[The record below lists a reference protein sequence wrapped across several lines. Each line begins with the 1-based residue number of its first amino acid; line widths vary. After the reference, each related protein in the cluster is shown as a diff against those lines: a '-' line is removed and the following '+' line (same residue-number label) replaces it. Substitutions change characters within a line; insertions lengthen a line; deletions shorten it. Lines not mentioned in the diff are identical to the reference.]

1 MDSIAGD
8 DNIDIRAKKTEYRT
22 EDEEEA
28 EEDHLAPSYV
38 PSKHLFLSYLLTRPQ
53 AMVVFFDA
61 FPPRSRH
68 IWTHSNCFQHLRLGR

>member
-8 DNIDIRAKKTEYRT
+8 DNLDIRAKKKEYRT

-38 PSKHLFLSYLLTRPQ
+38 PDTHLFLS
-53 AMVVFFDA
+53 
-61 FPPRSRH
+61 
-68 IWTHSNCFQHLRLGR
+68 

>member
-8 DNIDIRAKKTEYRT
+8 DNIDIRAKKKEYRT

-38 PSKHLFLSYLLTRPQ
+38 PNMRPFLS
-53 AMVVFFDA
+53 
-61 FPPRSRH
+61 
-68 IWTHSNCFQHLRLGR
+68 